1 MFPSGLLVDDI
12 KCLCFSFM
20 FLGKVFLI
28 CVLEWLSHDWL
39 FVTPWT
45 LAHPAPLSMGF
56 SSQDYWSGL
65 PFPPPGDLA
74 GPGIGPTPPALAG
87 GFFTNCTTCVSDIPG
102 KRTGITLSSFLPLR
116 WIFLSPSWPCWH
128 FGSFCVLT
136 SCSWSVWSS
145 WICWKHVLV
154 LRVAPPPHRWD
165 VQPWAGTGKL
175 ENLHLM
181 DWKTKS
187 LLSNCLLPAHQ
198 WRNHRHHIITIIT
211 RTEWTRLISRAN
223 HSTSQ

>member
-1 MFPSGLLVDDI
+1 
-12 KCLCFSFM
+12 M

-28 CVLEWLSHDWL
+28 RVLEWLSHDWL

-45 LAHPAPLSMGF
+45 LAHLAPLSMGF

-74 GPGIGPTPPALAG
+74 GPGIGPIPPALAG
-87 GFFTNCTTCVSDIPG
+87 GFFTSCTTCVSDIPG
-102 KRTGITLSSFLPLR
+102 ERTGIPLSSFLPLR
-116 WIFLSPSWPCWH
+116 WIFLSPSWPYWR
-128 FGSFCVLT
+128 FGSLCVLT

-145 WICWKHVLV
+145 CICWKHVWV
-154 LRVAPPPHRWD
+154 LWVAPPPHRWD
-165 VQPWAGTGKL
+165 VQPWAGTRKL

-181 DWKTKS
+181 DRKTKS

-198 WRNHRHHIITIIT
+198 WRKHRYHIITIIT
-211 RTEWTRLISRAN
+211 RTEMN
-223 HSTSQ
+223 